1 MVWREESSASDES
14 ALMTVAACDLVNIS
28 PKSHGVLAGTREE
41 DMQIELPGDCCP

>member
-1 MVWREESSASDES
+1 MVWREGALAGDES
-14 ALMTVAACDLVNIS
+14 ALMTVAACDLVDIS